1 MTRNFLGNRLYVACF
16 IAVASVQ
23 LAAAAAP
30 ALPVDAPYPGGVA
43 VIDVGD
49 ATGNAPA
56 VKFDDKRVLTMAREG
71 RWVAVVGLPLAL
83 RPGRAQLDV
92 DSRKVE
98 FTVRDKAYPTQ
109 KLKVAPKHVDLAPED
124 AARVEKE
131 TPRLRAAYETF
142 TPQAPATLALLQ
154 PAPGTRQNSFGS
166 RREFNG
172 QARNPHSGMDIS
184 AGSGTPIK
192 AAAAGRIVETGD
204 FFFNGN
210 SVVIEHGQGLVT
222 LYCHL
227 SKIDVK
233 KGDVVAAGDIIGKVG
248 ATGRV
253 TGPHLHWNVMLN
265 GASVDPNLFLPP
277 VPKAPAQ

>member
-1 MTRNFLGNRLYVACF
+1 MLVTCFSLRNALC
-16 IAVASVQ
+16 ISV
-23 LAAAAAP
+23 LSTGIAAAAAP

-43 VIDVGD
+43 IVDIGD
-49 ATGNAPA
+49 ANAAAPT
-56 VKFDDKRVLTMAREG
+56 VRYEGRRVLTMPRDG
-71 RWVAVVGLPLAL
+71 RWIALVGLPLSTK
-83 RPGRAQLDV
+83 PGPAHVEVGATRV
-92 DSRKVE
+92 D
-98 FTVRDKAYPTQ
+98 FAVRDKAYPTQ

-131 TPRLRAAYETF
+131 QPLLRAAYDTF
-142 TPQAPATLALLQ
+142 STERPPTLQLLQ
-154 PAPGTRQNSFGS
+154 PVPGARQSTFGA

-172 QARNPHSGMDIS
+172 QARNPHSGMDIA
-184 AGSGTPIK
+184 AGKGVPIR
-192 AAAAGRIVETGD
+192 AAASGRVVETGD

-227 SKIDVK
+227 SRVDVT
-233 KGDVVAAGDIIGKVG
+233 KGQLLEAGTVIGQVG

-265 GASVDPNLFLPP
+265 GASVDPALFLPP
-277 VPKAPAQ
+277 TEK